1 MTWKAAREE
10 LNWNYLGYLASNV
23 RSVLLP
29 IKRGDQFHLSPRDM
43 QYLSKGKQFFDS
55 AIAGCSSY
63 EEPTRLF
70 SIREQNVPTA
80 ATALKI
86 AVDVYRSIHATPP
99 ASLEDLARRL
109 KDYAATLDSVG
120 QGLAVEKAREKPLND
135 LIRFIE
141 ALVQRASTERYRAT
155 KAARA

>member
-1 MTWKAAREE
+1 MTWNANREE

-29 IKRGDQFHLSPRDM
+29 IKGGRQLVISPRDL
-43 QYLSKGKQFFDS
+43 QYLSKGKQFFES

-63 EEPTRLF
+63 EEPARLF

-80 ATALKI
+80 ATALRV
-86 AVDVYRSIHATPP
+86 AVEVYRSIHATPP
-99 ASLEDLARRL
+99 ASLEDLARKL
-109 KDYAATLDSVG
+109 KGYTATLDT
-120 QGLAVEKAREKPLND
+120 VEHGPAGEKVQEKPLNE

-141 ALVQRASTERYRAT
+141 ALIERASTERYRAT
-155 KAARA
+155 KTARA